1 MLKKICLCI
10 ATVMLYG
17 LLTCGAAFAAP
28 ACDVSVDTDT
38 ETITISGTIDVSG
51 ETQLSL
57 IILNAGMLGENPY
70 ELSDFLLASLA
81 QQKLNTVYDENFK
94 DVINSFRQVK
104 TEADGSF
111 ETSFKMSAP
120 VSGDFGVVLNYRKNE
135 ADEFAV
141 VVPFF
146 YCTPEHVGLA
156 VDAVNGADSANMAN
170 KIVSLSRELNI
181 DVTDYKKLGSSAQ
194 ATISAYVHNVAKEL
208 KAENGKGFL
217 GAGDVKA
224 AFSEAMGYYELKNAD
239 SKKLDSMLEKHSNLL
254 ALSEMSEY
262 GTYTDI
268 LNMAEQKDVL
278 EACAGF
284 ADCDDIN
291 EIKRLFGDKV
301 ILCAVKTAES
311 WTEINPILTANKAA
325 FTALDSE
332 YWDLEDTSD
341 IDKEIV
347 GMTFDSLSEL
357 TEEMN
362 TLIEDDD
369 KGGYGGGYGGGSSG
383 GGGGSSSN
391 RGGGA
396 ALTAPPISNNV
407 ADTQISKELPFNDMA
422 DYDWAKEAV
431 TELYKAGIVNGK
443 DNKSFAPGDFVT
455 REEFI
460 KMLVCLLDK
469 HDENAKADF
478 NDADENAWYYSYIGS
493 AQLYGISNGLGDG
506 RFGVGML
513 ITRQDIAVMASRAA
527 GIAAKADAPEFAD
540 TADIS
545 EYAKE
550 SVRAL
555 ASNGMISGM
564 GDGAFA
570 PKQNATRAQAA
581 KILFELYKWKEKTV

>member
-28 ACDVSVDTDT
+28 ACNVSVDTDT

-94 DVINSFRQVK
+94 DVINSFRQI
-104 TEADGSF
+104 TTNADGSF

-120 VSGDFGVVLNYRKNE
+120 VSGDFGAVLNYRKNE
-135 ADEFAV
+135 ADEFALV
-141 VVPFF
+141 TPFF
-146 YCTPEHVGLA
+146 YCTPEHVALA
-156 VDAVNGADSANMAN
+156 VDAVNGTDASAMAN

-181 DVTDYKKLGSSAQ
+181 DVTDYKKLDSKAQ
-194 ATISAYVHNVAKEL
+194 ATVSAYVHNIAKEL
-208 KAENGKGFL
+208 KAENGKGFS
-217 GAGDVKA
+217 GAGDIKG

-239 SKKLDSMLEKHSNLL
+239 SKKLSSLLEKHSSLL

-268 LNMAEQKDVL
+268 LSAKEQKDVL

-284 ADCDDIN
+284 ADCDDID
-291 EIKRLFGDKV
+291 EIKRLFGDNV

-325 FTALDSE
+325 FTELDSE
-332 YWDLEDTSD
+332 YWNLEDTSD

-347 GMTFDSLSEL
+347 GVTFESLSDM
-357 TEEMN
+357 TDEMN
-362 TLIEDDD
+362 ALIENEDDD

-396 ALTAPPISNNV
+396 ALTAPPITNDT
-407 ADTQISKELPFNDMA
+407 ADAELPFGDMA
-422 DYDWAKEAV
+422 GYDWAKEAV
-431 TELYKAGIVNGK
+431 SELYKAGIVNGK
-443 DNKSFAPGDFVT
+443 DDKSFAPGDFVT
-455 REEFI
+455 REEFV
-460 KMLVCLLDK
+460 KMLVCLLGEY
-469 HDENAKADF
+469 DENAKADF

-493 AQLYGISNGLGDG
+493 AQLCGISNGLGDG

-527 GIAAKADAPEFAD
+527 GITAANNAPEFAD
-540 TADIS
+540 GAEVS

-550 SVRAL
+550 SVSAL
-555 ASNGMISGM
+555 ASNGIISGM